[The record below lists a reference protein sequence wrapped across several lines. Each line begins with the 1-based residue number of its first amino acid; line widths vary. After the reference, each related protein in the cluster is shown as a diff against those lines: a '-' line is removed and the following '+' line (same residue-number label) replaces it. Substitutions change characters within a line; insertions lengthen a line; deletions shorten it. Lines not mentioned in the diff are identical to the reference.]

1 MGSRSKNGST
11 QAKGVGQL
19 GKKVAVLESQLSE
32 TEVSV
37 FQVVVRLEAL
47 ARLLVEKEYI
57 SQDEFQEEI
66 NKVIDYY
73 RSAALEQN
81 SSVSDLSSS
90 GGSRETR
97 GKVIAEGARREE

>member
-1 MGSRSKNGST
+1 VGSKSKNSSI

-57 SQDEFQEEI
+57 SQDEFQEQI

-73 RSAALEQN
+73 RSTALEQN
-81 SSVSDLSSS
+81 SNTDDLNYSS
-90 GGSRETR
+90 GELDSG
-97 GKVIAEGARREE
+97 GKLKVEAVSE

>member
-1 MGSRSKNGST
+1 MGSRSKNSSI

-90 GGSRETR
+90 GGELDSG
-97 GKVIAEGARREE
+97 GKLKVEAVSE